1 MSIYKQV
8 GISFVALCFSLVP
21 WYAFLC
27 FLETEGLWL
36 SLLSFDRDATSY
48 LYILKANTKSIGV
61 IMQFSCIC
69 GANLSTGICKWL
81 YYKKFKGSAKSQIKL
96 GSNTK
101 TLSTREISKSISK
114 QGNIKWCLERHKMWY
129 QFIKCWLLLF

>member
-1 MSIYKQV
+1 MCKPYGKVMSLYWTSINREELHLEHC
-8 GISFVALCFSLVP
+8 GFLGSSNN
-21 WYAFLC
+21 AFLC

-36 SLLSFDRDATSY
+36 SVPSFDRDATRY
-48 LYILKANTKSIGV
+48 LCILKSNTKSVGA

-81 YYKKFKGSAKSQIKL
+81 YYKKFTGSPKSQIRF

-101 TLSTREISKSISK
+101 AFSTREISKSTSK
-114 QGNIKWCLERHKMWY
+114 PGNIK
-129 QFIKCWLLLF
+129 